1 MAVCTIVAL
10 MKILKIRSLGMGV
23 LLLVTLLALEAIVG
37 VIVHYFLNISYNNYV
52 INMFQNPIMLV
63 MPSIT
68 P

>member
-1 MAVCTIVAL
+1 
-10 MKILKIRSLGMGV
+10 
-23 LLLVTLLALEAIVG
+23 VTLLALEAIVG